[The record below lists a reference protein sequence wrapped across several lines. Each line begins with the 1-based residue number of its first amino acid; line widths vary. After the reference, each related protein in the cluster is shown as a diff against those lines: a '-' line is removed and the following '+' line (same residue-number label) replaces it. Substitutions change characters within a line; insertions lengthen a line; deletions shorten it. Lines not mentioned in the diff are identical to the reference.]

1 MNFADLIKKCKECHK
16 CRLRKNAAQVVPGA
30 GDPKA
35 EIMFIGEAPGANEDR
50 EGVPFCGAAGNFL
63 EELLESI
70 GIERKKV
77 FITNIV
83 KCRPTGNREPQ
94 NDEIQ
99 ECRFWTNALIK
110 VIKPKVFVLLGR
122 FALNK
127 FFPDLKIS
135 QVHGRA
141 YKKWGR
147 IFFIMYHPAV
157 ALYNGSQREV
167 LFADIKNLGEII
179 KGNLGEIDILDKPKN
194 EMADLLKRKR
204 AEKRRKENQLKI
216 QI

>member
-1 MNFADLIKKCKECHK
+1 MNFDDLIKKCKKCHK
-16 CRLRKNAAQVVPGA
+16 CRLRKSAVQVVPGD
-30 GDPKA
+30 GNPNA

-50 EGVPFCGAAGNFL
+50 EGIPFCGAAGKFL
-63 EELLESI
+63 DELLESV
-70 GIERKKV
+70 GINRKDV

-83 KCRPTGNREPQ
+83 KCRPPGNREPQ

-99 ECRFWTNALIK
+99 ACRPWTNTLIK
-110 VIKPKVFVLLGR
+110 IIKPKVFVLLGR

-127 FFPDLKIS
+127 FFPNFKIS
-135 QVHGRA
+135 QVHGKA

-167 LFADIKNLGEII
+167 LFADVKNMKEIL
-179 KGNLGEIDILDKPKN
+179 KNNLSNVEILDKPKN

-204 AEKRRKENQLKI
+204 AEKRKKENQLKI
-216 QI
+216 NL